1 MFCATRLYPAAG
13 NLCLENI
20 NDAMTLVDITHE
32 THVSSTATVRIS
44 TDLKPEDSAAFFGI
58 KVRSFAVAWCCAE
71 LVQLQLLETRL
82 PSPLGHPF
90 SRTLF

>member
-58 KVRSFAVAWCCAE
+58 KVRSFGCRVMLRRNSGTAAA
-71 LVQLQLLETRL
+71 
-82 PSPLGHPF
+82 
-90 SRTLF
+90 